1 MSVEDL
7 IMEEIE
13 KLTEELEGLKAG
25 TDEYKA
31 VADRLD
37 KLMSKAIE
45 MGKVNI
51 EAEQKAKEMEDE
63 RTDRL
68 IRNGISI
75 AGIVLPVAVTIW
87 GTIRSL
93 KFEENGTVT
102 TIMGRGFINKLL
114 PKK

>member
-7 IMEEIE
+7 IMEEIA
-13 KLTEELEGLKAG
+13 KLSEELDGLKAG

-45 MGKVNI
+45 MGKINI
-51 EAEQKAKEMEDE
+51 DAEMNEKQMIEE
-63 RTDRL
+63 RQDRW

-75 AGIVLPVAVTIW
+75 GGIVLPIAVTIW
-87 GTIRSL
+87 GTLKSL
-93 KFEENGTVT
+93 KFEESGTVT